1 MKKKLVAILACR
13 NNSSRLYAKPLQF
26 LDINKKITVIDHI
39 IKNLKKIKIIN
50 EIVLGIANSKENI
63 IYENIAKK
71 NGIRYF
77 YGPEK
82 NVIKRMLN
90 CAQYTNATDIFRV
103 TSESPFLFNE
113 KVNSLWREYKKEK
126 YDAAFLDNIIDG
138 CGFEIF
144 NLNSLKQ
151 SFIYSKND
159 YKEFV
164 TKYIRKNN
172 KKFKIL
178 KYTPNKKFFRKDL
191 RLTIDYP
198 EDLIVCREV
207 YRQKKLRDKKF
218 KLEEIIK
225 FLDSRPEL
233 KKLIGKYCNAGY
245 KTMYL

>member
-39 IKNLKKIKIIN
+39 IKNLKKIKVIN

-82 NVIKRMLN
+82 NVVKRMLN

-113 KVNSLWREYKKEK
+113 MVNSLWSEYKKEK
-126 YDAAFLDNIIDG
+126 YDAVFLDNIIDG

-144 NLNSLKQ
+144 SLNSLKQ
-151 SFIYSKND
+151 SFIHSKND

-178 KYTPNKKFFRKDL
+178 KYTPHKKFFRRDL

-207 YRQKKLRDKKF
+207 YRQKKLKNKKF

-233 KKLIGKYCNAGY
+233 KKLIGKYCHAGY

>member
-26 LDINKKITVIDHI
+26 LDTDKKITVIDHI

-71 NGIRYF
+71 NDIRYF
-77 YGPEK
+77 YGSEK
-82 NVIKRMLN
+82 NVVKRMLD
-90 CAQYTNATDIFRV
+90 CARFTNATDIFRV

-113 KVNSLWREYKKEK
+113 MVNSLWSEYKKEK

-144 NLNSLKQ
+144 SLHSLKQ
-151 SFIYSKND
+151 TFIHSKND

-164 TKYIRKNN
+164 TKYIRKND

-178 KYTPNKKFFRKDL
+178 KLTPNKKFFRRDL

-207 YRQKKLRDKKF
+207 YKQRKLKDKKF
-218 KLEEIIK
+218 KLDEIIK
-225 FLDSRPEL
+225 FLDSKPKL
-233 KKLIGKYCNAGY
+233 KKLIGKYCYAGY

>member
-39 IKNLKKIKIIN
+39 IKNLKKIKVIN

-82 NVIKRMLN
+82 NVVKRMLN

-113 KVNSLWREYKKEK
+113 MVNSLWREYKKEK
-126 YDAAFLDNIIDG
+126 YDAVFLDNIIDG

-144 NLNSLKQ
+144 SLNSLKQ
-151 SFIYSKND
+151 SFIHSKND

-178 KYTPNKKFFRKDL
+178 KYTPHKKFFRRDL

-207 YRQKKLRDKKF
+207 YRQKKLKNKKF

-233 KKLIGKYCNAGY
+233 KKLIGKYCYAGY

>member
-26 LDINKKITVIDHI
+26 LDIDKKVTVIDHI

-50 EIVLGIANSKENI
+50 EIVLAIADSKENI
-63 IYENIAKK
+63 IYENVAKK
-71 NGIRYF
+71 NGVRFF
-77 YGPEK
+77 YGSEN
-82 NVIKRMLN
+82 NVVKRMLD
-90 CAQYTNATDIFRV
+90 CARYTNATDIFRV

-113 KVNSLWREYKKEK
+113 MVTSIWLEYKKEK
-126 YDAAFLDNIIDG
+126 FDAAFLDNVIDG

-144 NLNSLKQ
+144 NLDSLKQ
-151 SFIYSKND
+151 SFIHSKKD

-164 TKYIRKNN
+164 TKHIRKNN

-178 KYTPNKKFFRKDL
+178 KFIPHKKFFRRDL

-207 YRQKKLRDKKF
+207 YKQRKLRDKKF
-218 KLEEIIK
+218 KIEEIIK

-233 KKLIGKYCNAGY
+233 KKLIGKYCSAGY